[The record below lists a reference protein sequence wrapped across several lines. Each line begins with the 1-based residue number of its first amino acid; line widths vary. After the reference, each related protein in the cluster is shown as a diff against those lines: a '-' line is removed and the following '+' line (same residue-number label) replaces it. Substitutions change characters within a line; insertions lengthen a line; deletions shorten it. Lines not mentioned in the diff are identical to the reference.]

1 MIFMLLVGGIGKFE
15 GVIIGAVLF
24 FVIETWFGSA
34 GVWYL
39 IGLGL
44 AAVIFS
50 LYFPKGIWGAIEQR
64 FGITLLPI
72 GYKLNIITN
81 SGESKL

>member
-1 MIFMLLVGGIGKFE
+1 MVLVGGIGKFE
-15 GVIIGAVLF
+15 GAIIGAVLF
-24 FVIETWFGSA
+24 FVIETWFGAA

-50 LYFPKGIWGAIEQR
+50 LYFPKGIWGAIEKR
-64 FGITLLPI
+64 FNITLLPI
-72 GYKLNIITN
+72 GYKLNILDKQN
-81 SGESKL
+81 